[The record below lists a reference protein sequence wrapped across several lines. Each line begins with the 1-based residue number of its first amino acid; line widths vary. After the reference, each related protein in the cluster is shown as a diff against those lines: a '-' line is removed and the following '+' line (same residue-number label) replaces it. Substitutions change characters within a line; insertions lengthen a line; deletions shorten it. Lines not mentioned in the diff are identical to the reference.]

1 MRTNIPGILFPLGLI
16 VFTTFACNQ
25 DAIDTRTNDTQTN
38 NVLEASTVS
47 QKQNSLS
54 NDAKTTQTK
63 QSKPVTSKP
72 GKFKPGRSK
81 TGTIIGPAFDCDND
95 GQADDSRVDYDG
107 DGIPDECVIGDE
119 KPPIQTQI
127 DLSSHQSVVAFLD
140 KLTKNCQETEKIQ
153 KYTKYTVCTIN
164 GKPVKASESN
174 VELGD
179 GLAYW
184 FENGKVRAIK
194 VLHTEDLF
202 IFNEK
207 DNLAGVFFYDSNSN
221 KMKTVAAITDE
232 QSRRFSL
239 KIRQESYSNIL
250 KIFNL

>member
-1 MRTNIPGILFPLGLI
+1 MRTNISGILFSLGLL
-16 VFTTFACNQ
+16 VFTTFGCKH

-38 NVLEASTVS
+38 NAVEASTVS

-54 NDAKTTQTK
+54 NDANTTQTK

-72 GKFKPGRSK
+72 GKSK

-107 DGIPDECVIGDE
+107 DGIPDECVIGDG
-119 KPPIQTQI
+119 KLPIQAQI
-127 DLSSHQSVVAFLD
+127 DLSSHQNVVAYLD

-153 KYTKYTVCTIN
+153 KYTKYVVCTIN

-194 VLHTEDLF
+194 VLHNEDLF
-202 IFNEK
+202 IFDEK

-232 QSRRFSL
+232 QSRRFPL
-239 KIRQESYSNIL
+239 KSRQESYNNIL

>member
-1 MRTNIPGILFPLGLI
+1 MRTNISGILFPLGLL
-16 VFTTFACNQ
+16 VFTTFGCKH
-25 DAIDTRTNDTQTN
+25 DAIDTRINDTQTN
-38 NVLEASTVS
+38 NVLETSTVS

-54 NDAKTTQTK
+54 NDANTTQTK
-63 QSKPVTSKP
+63 QSKPVTSKS
-72 GKFKPGRSK
+72 GQSK

-119 KPPIQTQI
+119 KPLIQAQI
-127 DLSSHQSVVAFLD
+127 DLSSHQNVVAYLD
-140 KLTKNCQETEKIQ
+140 KLTKNCQEAEKIQ
-153 KYTKYTVCTIN
+153 KHTKYNVCTVN

-184 FENGKVRAIK
+184 FENGKVRGIK
-194 VLHTEDLF
+194 VLHTQDFF
-202 IFNEK
+202 IFDEK
-207 DNLAGVFFYDSNSN
+207 DNLAGVFFYDSNNN

-232 QSRRFSL
+232 QISHSTKR
-239 KIRQESYSNIL
+239 
-250 KIFNL
+250 

>member
-1 MRTNIPGILFPLGLI
+1 MRTNLCEILFSLGLL
-16 VFTTFACNQ
+16 VFTTFGCNK
-25 DAIDTRTNDTQTN
+25 DAIETGRNDTQTN
-38 NVLEASTVS
+38 NAVKASTVS

-54 NDAKTTQTK
+54 NDANTTQAK
-63 QSKPVTSKP
+63 QSKPITSKP
-72 GKFKPGRSK
+72 GKSK

-119 KPPIQTQI
+119 KPPIQAQI

-140 KLTKNCQETEKIQ
+140 RLTKNCQETEKIQ

-184 FENGKVRAIK
+184 FEKGKVRAVKI
-194 VLHTEDLF
+194 LHTEELF
-202 IFNEK
+202 IFDER
-207 DNLAGVFFYDSNSN
+207 DNLAGVFFYDFNSN

-232 QSRRFSL
+232 QIRRFPLKSRRDTY
-239 KIRQESYSNIL
+239 KNIL
-250 KIFNL
+250 KVFNL